1 MVLNKNKECVCVW
14 GCVRL
19 HGVEEGR
26 GRILY
31 FLLGL
36 SGLCHSKNTINDP
49 LINGTGW

>member
-1 MVLNKNKECVCVW
+1 MVLNKNKECVW
-14 GCVRL
+14 GGVCL
-19 HGVEEGR
+19 HGVEGGR

-36 SGLCHSKNTINDP
+36 SGLCHSKNTVNDP